1 MAKSGMSITRSAAP
15 AKSDW
20 RPIKGQP
27 PQPAGPQHKGLP
39 ATPSNELAAEAV
51 RIASSPG
58 SIDPRQQRY

>member
-1 MAKSGMSITRSAAP
+1 M

-27 PQPAGPQHKGLP
+27 QPSPGPQHKGLP

-51 RIASSPG
+51 RIASTPG
-58 SIDPRQQRY
+58 SIDPRQQRF